1 VEEAI
6 FSAAL
11 YGGKAHL
18 VRVETLVSRG
28 LPRVQIIGMPDA
40 VAKEARERLPAALAS
55 HDFPFP
61 RGKVLFNLVP
71 AQLPKG
77 GLPID
82 LALAIGLLR
91 AQGLIPSFEA
101 PHLFLAELDLQGRLR
116 SPARGTLLAALEASR
131 YLKPRVITTPEAAVE
146 AALAPGIRA
155 YGLTDLSEVV
165 EFLRG
170 EVQLASCLA
179 TGPENDELHP
189 ARANPTF
196 RMRLED
202 VRGQTHARKA
212 AILAVA
218 GRHPLLLQGPP
229 GTGKSLL
236 AHRLAHLLPT
246 LSIEHALELAQ
257 MEALF
262 GPVCKLPQRPP
273 FRAPHP
279 SVSAQGMFGGG
290 RPLRPGELSRAHGG
304 LLFLDELPEF
314 QRPVLEGLRQPL
326 EEREVR
332 IQRVQ
337 EWARFPADVL
347 LVAARNPCPC
357 GYCTHPNIPCT
368 CTPALLSRYRLRTSG
383 PLLDRFDLFAE
394 MGPVSARQMQAPP
407 TSPTQK
413 EALQQLDQAFDL
425 QDKRREQSLFGPA
438 SYADMAQLQ
447 ACGVHPEAQQSLHLA
462 GESLSLSGR
471 ATLRCLRVAR
481 TVADLE
487 GSATIQRSHL
497 MQALSFRPSPEA
509 DPATI
514 G

>member
-1 VEEAI
+1 VEEVI
-6 FSAAL
+6 FCAAL

-18 VRVETLVSRG
+18 IRVETLLSRG
-28 LPRVQIIGMPDA
+28 LPRVQLIGMPDA

-55 HDFPFP
+55 HGFPFP
-61 RGKVLFNLVP
+61 RGRILFNLVP

-82 LALAIGLLR
+82 LALAVGLLQ
-91 AQGLIPSFEA
+91 AQGQLPRFQT
-101 PHLFLAELDLQGRLR
+101 PHLFLAELDLQGHLR

-131 YLKPRVITTPEAAVE
+131 CTQPHVITTPEAAQE
-146 AALAPGIRA
+146 ASLAPGIRA
-155 YGLTDLSEVV
+155 YGLHDLGEVV

-170 EVQLASCLA
+170 NVSLAA
-179 TGPENDELHP
+179 FQAAPVP
-189 ARANPTF
+189 AESQSQANGLPPL
-196 RMRLED
+196 RLED
-202 VRGQTHARKA
+202 VRGQVHARQA

-218 GRHPLLLQGPP
+218 GRHALLLQGPP

-246 LSIEHALELAQ
+246 LSTQHALELAQ

-262 GPVCKLPQRPP
+262 GPVLELPQRPP

-279 SVSAQGMFGGG
+279 SVSAQGIFGGG

-326 EEREVR
+326 EDREVR

-337 EWARFPADVL
+337 EWAHFPADVL

-357 GYCTHPNIPCT
+357 GYSTHPSVPCT
-368 CTPALLSRYRLRTSG
+368 CTPALLSRYRSRTSG

-394 MGPVSARQMQAPP
+394 MGPVSAERLQAPP
-407 TSPTQK
+407 TSPTQN
-413 EALQQLDQAFDL
+413 EAQDQLERATSMQA
-425 QDKRREQSLFGPA
+425 KRLAARSFGPA
-438 SYADMAQLQ
+438 SYAQMPALQ
-447 ACGVHPEAQQSLHLA
+447 AAGVSARARQCLQLA
-462 GESLSLSGR
+462 GETLALSGR

-487 GSATIQRSHL
+487 GSASIRRAHV
-497 MQALSFRPSPEA
+497 MRALTFRPSPEV

-514 G
+514 S